1 MSLLIVSFISGIL
14 TILAPCVLPL
24 LPVIVGGS
32 ITNKSKSR
40 PFIITLSL
48 AASVVLFT
56 LLLKVSTIFINIP
69 QETWLYISG
78 GIVLVFGILTLFPE
92 SWEKISF
99 ALKLYKSE
107 ELMQKSSE
115 KKGILGPILIGMSLG
130 PVFASCSP
138 TYALILA
145 TVLPQNFSKGLLA
158 LIVYAIGLA
167 LVMLLVAF
175 LGQKLVARLKWL
187 SNPKGFFKRILGI
200 IFIIVGLMIIT
211 GYEKKLEQYILE
223 KGFFDVTKL
232 EQQILKNTELKNS
245 NSKQTT
251 EKTQNQNSTTSST
264 LPILGSAPEISGITS
279 WINSAPLTLEQ
290 LKGKVVI
297 VDFWTFSCINCI
309 RTLPHVQGWYEK
321 YKDKGLV
328 IIGVHYPEF
337 AFERIPENVEKAA
350 KEYKL
355 TYPIAI
361 DNDGKTWD
369 AYENR
374 YWPASYFIDK
384 NDQIR
389 ATHFG
394 EGNYDEN
401 EKIIQELL
409 SENGENLTEMPLMN
423 MPDVAIN
430 LSETPETYLGYDRAE
445 RFLNTKDETKLDQ
458 VATYTLPDELDQN
471 SWALGGSWNV
481 GPQDTVSA
489 ADKAKLGLVFSAK
502 EAYLVMGSK
511 TPAKVEIELNGEKS
525 TIEVSDSKLYTV
537 AKLQEFAKNNYLEL
551 TFPKD
556 VTVHA
561 FTFGS

>member
-384 NDQIR
+384 NGQIR